1 MCGRWFGQRDIAVKQ
16 NAVLTSRCG
25 KMGFAKDVYQKK
37 IEAVGYVAVVDRFN
51 IELFSALEQTYS
63 ARM

>member
-1 MCGRWFGQRDIAVKQ
+1 MREDGKKLASLTVYGRWFGHRDIAVKQ

-37 IEAVGYVAVVDRFN
+37 IEAVGYVAVV
-51 IELFSALEQTYS
+51 A
-63 ARM
+63 